1 MRHSRIARVLL
12 TLAIPTAASLAL
24 LSATD
29 RVEAGPA
36 APAKPPAA
44 EDARG
49 IMQKVT
55 VTRKLAGSE
64 ARVKMSNFAGKG
76 KAPEVKVITMATK
89 LYDGGKTEKRV
100 YRFTEPAEIKG
111 TGVLVFDYEDKPDDV
126 WIYLPVMHKTR
137 RIATSERSK
146 PFMGSEFS
154 YGDLNI
160 PKLDDYNYQ
169 LVKQEQAGGE
179 PCYVIDVV
187 PKSEGL
193 KKEEGYQKKTYW
205 ISKKTFV
212 FRKILFFGMDGKP
225 LKEMTASNV
234 QLLDPKHKRYR
245 AMRMEV
251 VNMRNG
257 RRSVFDTE
265 KVAFVPDTKDEYF
278 TTAYLER
285 PL

>member
-1 MRHSRIARVLL
+1 MRYSRIARVLV
-12 TLAIPTAASLAL
+12 TLALPTAASLAF
-24 LSATD
+24 LSAADT
-29 RVEAGPA
+29 VEAGPK
-36 APAKPPAA
+36 APAALG
-44 EDARG
+44 ARG
-49 IMQKVT
+49 IMEKVT

-64 ARVKMSNFAGKG
+64 ALVKMSNFAGQG
-76 KAPEVKVITMATK
+76 KAPEVKAITMATK

-111 TGVLVFDYEDKPDDV
+111 TGVLVFDYENKPDDV

-146 PFMGSEFS
+146 AFMGSEFS

-160 PKLDDYNYQ
+160 PKLDDYDYR
-169 LVKQEQAGGE
+169 LKDDETAGGE
-179 PCYVIDVV
+179 PCYVIDVT
-187 PKSEGL
+187 PKTNEL
-193 KKEEGYQKKTYW
+193 KKEEGYDKKTYW

-212 FRKILFFGMDGKP
+212 FRKILFFGLDGKP

-234 QLLDPKHKRYR
+234 QLLDPKHNRYR

-251 VNMRNG
+251 VNLRNK

-265 KVAFVPDTKDEYF
+265 KVSFAPDTKDEYF
-278 TTAYLER
+278 TTTYLER
-285 PL
+285 PM

>member
-12 TLAIPTAASLAL
+12 TLALPTAASLVL
-24 LSATD
+24 LSAAD

-36 APAKPPAA
+36 APAKAPATP
-44 EDARG
+44 DARG

-64 ARVKMSNFAGKG
+64 ARVKMSNFTGG
-76 KAPEVKVITMATK
+76 KAPEVKAITMATK
-89 LYDGGKTEKRV
+89 LYDGGRTEKRV

-111 TGVLVFDYEDKPDDV
+111 TGVLVFDYENKADDV

-146 PFMGSEFS
+146 AFMGSEFS

-160 PKLDDYNYQ
+160 PKLDDYDYQ
-169 LVKQEQAGGE
+169 LVKEEPAGGE
-179 PCYVIDVV
+179 PCYVIDVTA
-187 PKSEGL
+187 KTEDL

-212 FRKILFFGMDGKP
+212 FRKILFVGMDGKP
-225 LKEMTASNV
+225 LKELTASNV
-234 QLLDPKHKRYR
+234 QLLDPKHNRYR
-245 AMRMEV
+245 ALRMEV
-251 VNMRNG
+251 VNKRNG

-265 KVAFVPDTKDEYF
+265 KVSFAPDTKDEYF